1 MTLPKQVTQYEQ
13 IERGKMNTEKEDKA
27 IMDTKIYG
35 ESVVSPIPI
44 LAITADVAQMLL
56 LGAEKYREIKPA
68 RIRAVKIKNQ
78 ESVLIGFGQKD
89 VSFDKGSYLVELP
102 NGTIKLMNASEI
114 EEKYVKLKRQ
124 KKI

>member
-13 IERGKMNTEKEDKA
+13 IERGKMNTEQEDKA

-35 ESVVSPIPI
+35 ESPIPI

-78 ESVLIGFGQKD
+78 ESVLIGQD

-102 NGTIKLMNASEI
+102 NGIIKLMNASEI